1 MNDISAKIY
10 PSFEAFFEKLK
21 TWKTSNYKLVFTNG
35 CFDLLHRGHV
45 DSLTKAAR
53 LGDKL
58 IVGLNTDPS
67 VSLLKGANRPI
78 MDEQSR
84 ALLIAAMQMVDAVV
98 MFNDETPYNLIKAIQ
113 PNVLVKGSEYTIE
126 EIAGHDLVLAR
137 GGSVETIEMTKGIS
151 TSALIEK
158 IKNL

>member
-84 ALLIAAMQMVDAVV
+84 ALLIAAMQMIDAVV

-151 TSALIEK
+151 TTALIEK

>member
-1 MNDISAKIY
+1 MNDISRKIY

-21 TWKTSNYKLVFTNG
+21 AWKTSNYKLVFTNG

-45 DSLTKAAR
+45 DSLMKAAQ
-53 LGDKL
+53 LGNKL

-67 VSLLKGANRPI
+67 VNRLKGANRPL

-84 ALLIAAMQMVDAVV
+84 ATLIAAMQMVDAVV
-98 MFNDETPYNLIKAIQ
+98 LFDEETPYNLIKAIQ
-113 PNVLVKGSEYTIE
+113 PDVLVKGSEYAIE
-126 EIAGHDLVLAR
+126 EIAGFDLVLAR
-137 GGSVETIEMTKGIS
+137 GGRVETIEMTKGIS

>member
-84 ALLIAAMQMVDAVV
+84 ALLIAAMQMIDAVV

-151 TSALIEK
+151 TSTLIKK

>member
-1 MNDISAKIY
+1 MNDISQKIY

-21 TWKTSNYKLVFTNG
+21 TWKTNNYKLVFTNG

-45 DSLTKAAR
+45 DSLMKAAR

-58 IVGLNTDPS
+58 VVGLNTDQS
-67 VSLLKGANRPI
+67 VNRLKGANRPL

-84 ALLIAAMQMVDAVV
+84 ATLIATMQMVDAVV
-98 MFNDETPYNLIKAIQ
+98 LFNEETPYNLIKAIQ
-113 PNVLVKGSEYTIE
+113 PDVLVKGSEYAVE

-137 GGSVETIEMTKGIS
+137 GGSVETIEMSEGIS

>member
-1 MNDISAKIY
+1 MNDISRKIY

-45 DSLTKAAR
+45 DSLMKAAR

-58 IVGLNTDPS
+58 IVGLNTDQS
-67 VSLLKGANRPI
+67 VNRLKGANRPL

-84 ALLIAAMQMVDAVV
+84 SLLIAAMQMVDAVV
-98 MFNDETPYNLIKAIQ
+98 LFSEDTPYNLIKAIQ
-113 PNVLVKGSEYTIE
+113 PDVLVKGSEYAVE

-137 GGSVETIEMTKGIS
+137 GGSVETIEMTEGIS

>member
-1 MNDISAKIY
+1 MNDISRKIY

-45 DSLTKAAR
+45 DSLMKAAR

-58 IVGLNTDPS
+58 VVGLNTDQS
-67 VSLLKGANRPI
+67 VNRLKGANRPL

-84 ALLIAAMQMVDAVV
+84 ATLIAAMQMVDAVV
-98 MFNDETPYNLIKAIQ
+98 LFNEETPYNLIKAIQ
-113 PNVLVKGSEYTIE
+113 PDVLVKGSEYAVE
-126 EIAGHDLVLAR
+126 DIAGHDLVLAR
-137 GGSVETIEMTKGIS
+137 GGSVETVEMTEGVS

>member
-1 MNDISAKIY
+1 MNDISRKIY
-10 PSFEAFFEKLK
+10 PSFDAFFEKLK

-45 DSLTKAAR
+45 DFLMAAAQ

-58 IVGLNTDPS
+58 IVGLNTDQS
-67 VSLLKGANRPI
+67 VNQLKGVNRPL

-84 ALLIAAMQMVDAVV
+84 SLLIAAMQMVDAVV
-98 MFNDETPYNLIKAIQ
+98 LFNEETPYNLIKAVQ
-113 PNVLVKGSEYTIE
+113 PDVLVKGSEYAVE

-137 GGSVETIEMTKGIS
+137 GGSVETIEMTEGAS

-158 IKNL
+158 IRNL